1 MSLKPIPPIRNARI
15 YWRPNRGPDDQG
27 GFYPVCLEDE
37 CNNIQAWGTEDA
49 GKPTGEEAAKWLIA
63 HRKERHSRFAKSVGE
78 EAVGGFG
85 GIMSALREKAP
96 AMLYKPADNDPGAP

>member
-1 MSLKPIPPIRNARI
+1 MKPLPPIRNARI

-37 CNNIQAWGTEDA
+37 CNNIRAWGTQDA
-49 GKPTGEEAAKWLIA
+49 GKPTGEEAAKWLLS
-63 HRKERHSRFAKSVGE
+63 HRKERHSKFSKSVGE

-85 GIMSALREKAP
+85 GIMAALRDKAP
-96 AMLYKPADNDPGAP
+96 ARLYKPADNDQGAP